1 MANLRHHRPLSPP
14 RPGCCAARSRLRHR
28 ARPTSA
34 LGILSRNAAVLAPER
49 SKKTSSDISAKHSMF
64 VASLTFAPA
73 TDRWHSRAK
82 RSIEF
87 APRAITPAQG
97 AHAPQK
103 GAGTGAGTSPI
114 SVSRG
119 DRTWVEARLQ
129 SQVISPAGVFVS
141 PGRHVS
147 WLATPGPSKNRP
159 DCYIRRFGWRDRNGE
174 YRARMLGDTVYV
186 YQRPAN
192 GEQRLASHD
201 SRGFFHVTG
210 FARAWKSVSVRL
222 ARVGAKTEARLINI
236 ASK

>member
-1 MANLRHHRPLSPP
+1 MAKLRHHRPLSPA

-34 LGILSRNAAVLAPER
+34 LGIPSRNAAVLAPER
-49 SKKTSSDISAKHSMF
+49 SKKTSPDTSAKHSMF

-87 APRAITPAQG
+87 APGAITPAQG

-103 GAGTGAGTSPI
+103 GAAPAPGRVRRI

-119 DRTWVEARLQ
+119 DRTWVEARLHA
-129 SQVISPAGVFVS
+129 QVISPAGVFVS

-147 WLATPGPSKNRP
+147 WLATPGPDQMQTWKEGRKKCLHRNETRP
-159 DCYIRRFGWRDRNGE
+159 
-174 YRARMLGDTVYV
+174 
-186 YQRPAN
+186 
-192 GEQRLASHD
+192 
-201 SRGFFHVTG
+201 
-210 FARAWKSVSVRL
+210 
-222 ARVGAKTEARLINI
+222 
-236 ASK
+236 